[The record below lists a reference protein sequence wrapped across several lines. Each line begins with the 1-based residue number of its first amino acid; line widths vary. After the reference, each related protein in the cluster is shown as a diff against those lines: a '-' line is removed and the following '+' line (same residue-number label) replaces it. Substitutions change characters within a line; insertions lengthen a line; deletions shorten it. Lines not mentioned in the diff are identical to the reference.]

1 MICIIAS
8 NHKAAERWAK
18 SQFLQDEDWFFPT
31 CLEDLYYRKDFH
43 VITTPDGAD
52 IPNAYLN
59 RLVTLAWKR
68 GRMK

>member
-1 MICIIAS
+1 MICIIANS
-8 NHKAAERWAK
+8 YKSAERWAAG
-18 SQFLQDEDWFFPT
+18 QLLEDREWFYPA

-43 VITTPDGAD
+43 VIVTPDGAD

-59 RLVTLAWKR
+59 KLITLAQRR